1 MRTRLSWV
9 GAAGLM
15 TLFVPWACAKDLQA
29 ASLQT
34 YDVVVY
40 GGTSSGVAAAI
51 QVARLGK
58 SVALIEPGRHVG
70 GLTSGGLGATDI
82 GNKAAIGGIAREFY
96 RRLGTYYLQD
106 KAWRYQTRESFG
118 VSRSPTGQPE
128 MWKFEPHVAEKT
140 LLGMLDEA
148 KVRVHERERLDLKDG
163 VAKTGTRIISI
174 TTERGSV
181 YRVVPAQV
189 AGVAESV
196 MVAPPRYERSIHPVT
211 LAVAAELGV
220 TEVYRVGGAQAVAA
234 LALGTQTIRRVD
246 MIVGPGSVYVQL
258 AKRLLYG
265 VAGIDM
271 FAGPSEVVVIADD
284 SANPAWVAT
293 DLLAQAE
300 HDPGCAILVTADE
313 GLAGKVEAELEK
325 QLPTLST
332 YEGAKRSLETLSAVL
347 IVADLDAA
355 VEVTNE
361 IAPEHLHIQ
370 TRDAQAVADRI
381 DSAGAIFVGH
391 YAPESS
397 GDYVAGP
404 SHVLPTGGSARFF
417 SGLCCNDFLR
427 RTSMISYTHAAIRK
441 AAPAI
446 ATLAEAEG
454 LAAHAR
460 SATTRADA

>member
-1 MRTRLSWV
+1 MSVIRTIRMTDADAAERLAALRAPTRLDDLALADRPEVRAVSEIIAAV
-9 GAAGLM
+9 RERGDAALVELTARFDKVSLRVDELRVPPDEIEAARRKTDGAVMDAIRVAIDGVRRFQEKLLIRTAEPFEHDGVSLQGRYRPLHRAGVCVPGAAAPL
-15 TLFVPWACAKDLQA
+15 P
-29 ASLQT
+29 
-34 YDVVVY
+34 
-40 GGTSSGVAAAI
+40 SSAI
-51 QVARLGK
+51 
-58 SVALIEPGRHVG
+58 HC
-70 GLTSGGLGATDI
+70 
-82 GNKAAIGGIAREFY
+82 
-96 RRLGTYYLQD
+96 
-106 KAWRYQTRESFG
+106 
-118 VSRSPTGQPE
+118 
-128 MWKFEPHVAEKT
+128 
-140 LLGMLDEA
+140 
-148 KVRVHERERLDLKDG
+148 
-163 VAKTGTRIISI
+163 
-174 TTERGSV
+174 
-181 YRVVPAQV
+181 VVPAQV

-196 MVAPPRYERSIHPVT
+196 IVAPPRYERSIHPVT

-234 LALGTQTIRRVD
+234 LALGTETIRRVD

-332 YEGAKRSLETLSAVL
+332 HEGAKRSLEALSAVL
-347 IVADLDAA
+347 LVADLDAA

-427 RTSMISYTHAAIRK
+427 RTSMISYTHEAIRK